1 MCTPK
6 NGIILNYK
14 RGGLRGLSAP
24 RKTSH
29 SRRQS
34 RRQAPFSFKNPL
46 KPAILHDTQNK
57 DFYLYKNCVKNI
69 SVLTEQFQYLS
80 LSLDMNVLAT
90 LGAAFL
96 LLIAPPFDTLRVM
109 FWNLENFFDTKNSSL
124 SASDE
129 EFSARGT
136 RHWTRKRFQTKCN
149 AIAKGVFWTGSQ
161 EGGLPDII
169 GLAEVEN
176 DFVLRRLLQTTALRK
191 LDYSIVHFDSPDPR
205 GIDVALLFR
214 RSRLTL
220 VDAKPCHL
228 LDRESV
234 IMATRDILLCR
245 FRFAHGRDVA
255 ILVNHHPSKYGGQ
268 DVSEPRRRLAVERLR
283 FLADSL
289 LVVGVRDIVAMGDFN
304 DTPDN
309 PVYSL
314 LEPTLHNLAAL
325 LHQKGLGTIKYDG
338 EWEPIDLFFAS
349 PELNT
354 STMKILQIPFL
365 MTRDSGHAGTK
376 PLRTYSGPRYLG
388 GVSDHGPIWLCL
400 FRP

>member
-1 MCTPK
+1 
-6 NGIILNYK
+6 
-14 RGGLRGLSAP
+14 
-24 RKTSH
+24 
-29 SRRQS
+29 
-34 RRQAPFSFKNPL
+34 
-46 KPAILHDTQNK
+46 
-57 DFYLYKNCVKNI
+57 
-69 SVLTEQFQYLS
+69 
-80 LSLDMNVLAT
+80 MNVMLT
-90 LGAAFL
+90 FGAAFL
-96 LLIAPPFDTLRVM
+96 LLTTPPSDTLRVL
-109 FWNLENFFDTKNSSL
+109 FWNLENFFDYRNDSL
-124 SASDE
+124 GPSDE

-161 EGGLPDII
+161 EGGVPDVI

-176 DFVLRRLLQTTALRK
+176 EYVLKRLLQTTALRK

-228 LDRESV
+228 FDQDSV

-245 FRFAHGRDVA
+245 FRSAHGRDLA
-255 ILVNHHPSKYGGQ
+255 ILVNHHPSKYGGLEA
-268 DVSEPRRRLAVERLR
+268 SESRRRIAVERLR

-289 LVVGVRDIVAMGDFN
+289 LAVGVRDIVGMGDFN
-304 DTPDN
+304 NTPDN

-314 LEPTLHNLAAL
+314 LEPTLHNLAAP

-338 EWEPIDLFFAS
+338 EWELIDLFFAS

-354 STMKILQIPFL
+354 SAMKIMQIPFL

-388 GVSDHGPIWLCL
+388 GVSDHCPIWLCL
-400 FRP
+400 YRP